1 MIAGA
6 GVQKFGPE
14 LEEHQQILMASADIL
29 IEIYMA
35 ESAILRTEKN
45 AQRFGEASQEYQI
58 AMAQLYLF
66 NAVEKINSKGKEAII
81 SFTEGDEQRMML
93 MGLKRYTK
101 YANLPNIVA
110 LREKIADKLS
120 AENTYC
126 F

>member
-1 MIAGA
+1 
-6 GVQKFGPE
+6 
-14 LEEHQQILMASADIL
+14 
-29 IEIYMA
+29 MA